1 MAPNIANPTM
11 KLMTAD
17 SAKVRT
23 RNSFSG
29 STGSA
34 ARRSTATKATASSA
48 PSTASPTIWG
58 EPHPQ
63 VLPPSEATRT
73 RQVATA
79 AIRKVPR

>member
-1 MAPNIANPTM
+1 MAKPTM
-11 KLMTAD
+11 KLMTA
-17 SAKVRT
+17 ARVKVRM

-34 ARRSTATKATASSA
+34 ARRSTATNAPARTT
-48 PSTASPTIWG
+48 PSTASPMICA
-58 EPHPQ
+58 EPQGQ
-63 VLPPSEATRT
+63 VVPPREATST